1 MTQELEKKIKNLPN
15 QPGVYIMRDKDTK
28 VIYVG
33 KARVLKN
40 RVSQYFRKEAQKY
53 AKVAAMVSNIADFE
67 YIITD
72 TELEALIL
80 ECNLIKKFK
89 PYYNIL
95 LKDDKHFPYVRI
107 DLNEPFP
114 RVTVVRSVSDDGA
127 KYFGP
132 FIAAHVIRDVLD
144 HVYRLYPLRSCSKD
158 ILRMI
163 ERGER
168 PCLNYEMGRCIGPC
182 TGKVSQKEYD
192 VLVKEVMS
200 VISGDKSK
208 LKKALTQKM
217 LAASEHLNFEQ
228 AAQLRDK
235 IALVE
240 RIKEKQRAGFP
251 NLDDKDIFAVSVGKS
266 VSVVQSFLFR
276 DGKLNYAQK
285 FYFPYEKE
293 PESEIMSSFLQQYYA
308 DKSGIPKKI
317 YTLPKPDE
325 AELLMQW
332 LSEKRGAKVQII
344 EGVRGDNKKLAEL
357 AQKNAADAVKIKEG
371 MQKQRDAAAGNLAA
385 ALGLTNTLQ
394 RIECYDISNT
404 QGTDNVS
411 SMVVFTD
418 GKPDKKSYRT
428 FKIKTFEGA
437 NDFASM
443 NETLSRRLMRGVQGD
458 KGFLPMPD
466 LIIIDG
472 GKGQL
477 SFARDAL
484 FSLGCEDIPI
494 VSLAKKQEEIFVPE
508 QEGSILLKV
517 GSPEY
522 RLVTSIRDEAH
533 RFAVTYHRKL
543 REKRHQTSELD
554 RIDGIG
560 DTRKRALLK
569 YFGSMK
575 RIKEATL
582 EDLQSVKGV
591 PKNVAQV
598 VYDFFHEN
606 TRK

>member
-276 DGKLNYAQK
+276 DGKLNYA
-285 FYFPYEKE
+285 
-293 PESEIMSSFLQQYYA
+293 
-308 DKSGIPKKI
+308 
-317 YTLPKPDE
+317 
-325 AELLMQW
+325 
-332 LSEKRGAKVQII
+332 
-344 EGVRGDNKKLAEL
+344 
-357 AQKNAADAVKIKEG
+357 
-371 MQKQRDAAAGNLAA
+371 
-385 ALGLTNTLQ
+385 
-394 RIECYDISNT
+394 
-404 QGTDNVS
+404 
-411 SMVVFTD
+411 
-418 GKPDKKSYRT
+418 
-428 FKIKTFEGA
+428 
-437 NDFASM
+437 
-443 NETLSRRLMRGVQGD
+443 
-458 KGFLPMPD
+458 
-466 LIIIDG
+466 
-472 GKGQL
+472 
-477 SFARDAL
+477 
-484 FSLGCEDIPI
+484 
-494 VSLAKKQEEIFVPE
+494 
-508 QEGSILLKV
+508 
-517 GSPEY
+517 
-522 RLVTSIRDEAH
+522 
-533 RFAVTYHRKL
+533 
-543 REKRHQTSELD
+543 
-554 RIDGIG
+554 
-560 DTRKRALLK
+560 
-569 YFGSMK
+569 
-575 RIKEATL
+575 
-582 EDLQSVKGV
+582 
-591 PKNVAQV
+591 
-598 VYDFFHEN
+598 
-606 TRK
+606 